1 MGKLMHISVNIPI
14 EWREY
19 ILKRLQETNKY
30 TNELELLE
38 SLKGKGYSNEDYFDD
53 LSYEFSWEECLSI
66 EVTSADEN
74 YNISDDYL
82 FLYLLKEWKVPY
94 VISYR
99 ETLYNNGTD
108 LDELCFFEYAYYNTK
123 RTYTIRRLF
132 FNNYQLKQIPFMSLK
147 KATTLVKEQQKVY
160 QRTEKLYKQVFNRL
174 NSKTIPVTAEMYWLT
189 IGEPC

>member
-1 MGKLMHISVNIPI
+1 MQININIPI

-30 TNELELLE
+30 TNELELLK
-38 SLKGKGYSNEDYFDD
+38 SLKEKGYINEDYFDG

-74 YNISDDYL
+74 YNIYDDHM
-82 FLYLLKEWKVPY
+82 FLYLLKKWKVPY
-94 VISYR
+94 VISYK

-108 LDELCFFEYAYYNTK
+108 LEELSFFEFAYYNTK
-123 RTYTIRRLF
+123 RTYTIQRLF
-132 FNNYQLKQIPFMSLK
+132 FDNYQLKQIPFMSLE
-147 KATTLVKEQQKVY
+147 KATALVKEQQRVY
-160 QRTEKLYKQVFNRL
+160 QRTEKLSKQVFNKL
-174 NSKTIPVTAEMYWLT
+174 NSKTIPATAEAFWLA